1 MSIYLGEQTLN
12 SLLSLCNKSSQSNE
26 SYENKIKIL
35 KNEKM
40 LLNDANYTNNKS
52 LSSLNKNGNYEDHD
66 SDTDSVQ
73 PNAFFVNATDSV
85 HDNDNDSV
93 QDHASSDN
101 DNASDASSDNDN
113 SDASSDTDA
122 DATEKLNAFFV
133 DGNYNTNI
141 IIMPSAGALNGRE
154 YCNLITRITSMRNI
168 GTNNLLQKN
177 ITTINNATD
186 NDMALFMT
194 FNINSDAVNVNRN
207 GSALVGT
214 HNISLDKCDITYRG
228 FDIQYGRNVQMEFRW
243 QKTPGGNYFVS
254 SYVVDEVNDEEKLNL
269 SAVYYLGF

>member
-52 LSSLNKNGNYEDHD
+52 LSSLNKNGNYEDHHD

-73 PNAFFVNATDSV
+73 HNAFFVNATDSV

-93 QDHASSDN
+93 QDHVSSDN
-101 DNASDASSDNDN
+101 DNA

-141 IIMPSAGALNGRE
+141 IIMPSAGALNGKF
-154 YCNLITRITSMRNI
+154 YSNLIVRISSMRNI
-168 GTNNLLQKN
+168 ATNNLLQKN
-177 ITTINNATD
+177 ITM
-186 NDMALFMT
+186 NDMSLFWT
-194 FNINSDAVNVNRN
+194 FNINSDAVNV
-207 GSALVGT
+207 T
-214 HNISLDKCDITYRG
+214 ET
-228 FDIQYGRNVQMEFRW
+228 VQH
-243 QKTPGGNYFVS
+243 
-254 SYVVDEVNDEEKLNL
+254 
-269 SAVYYLGF
+269 